1 MKELIKVKNENDR
14 QLVSGR
20 ELHEVLRVQQDFSD
34 WIKKQLENVDAI
46 ENEDFT
52 TIWHDPFKKV
62 VNFNGNVNSMV
73 RQGNKIDYVLTLDI
87 AKEIC
92 MCVGVAPRTNEE
104 TRKLSKQVRKYFIE
118 CEKQVLQVT
127 RKDRLRLQ
135 LFSGDDLLIAQA
147 HNELVR
153 LEVEEATAPL
163 IDKIETDKPKVDA
176 FDQYMNSDGTYTT
189 RNACKM
195 LELSEK
201 KVFAWL
207 RIKGLLFKNKT
218 QPTALAIDKGYFK
231 VIMKHGYPT
240 MTITPLGIEYIRTHY
255 KED

>member
-1 MKELIKVKNENDR
+1 MKELIKITENEQGQKLVSARDLYLGLGLDKSNWKRWSVKNIIENDYFKENFDW
-14 QLVSGR
+14 SGF
-20 ELHEVLRVQQDFSD
+20 V
-34 WIKKQLENVDAI
+34 IM
-46 ENEDFT
+46 T
-52 TIWHDPFKKV
+52 
-62 VNFNGNVNSMV
+62 NGNET
-73 RQGNKIDYVLTLDI
+73 KDFAITLRF
-87 AKEIC
+87 AQHIC
-92 MCVGVAPRTNEE
+92 MMARTEKSHE
-104 TRKLSKQVRKYFIE
+104 YRDYLLE
-118 CEKQVLQVT
+118 CEKQALQIT

-195 LELSEK
+195 LGLSEK

-207 RIKGLLFKNKT
+207 RVKGLVFKNKT
-218 QPTALAIDKGYFK
+218 QPTALAIEKGYFK
-231 VIMKHGYPT
+231 VIIKHGYPT
-240 MTITPLGIEYIRTHY
+240 MTISPLGIEYIRTHY
-255 KED
+255 EED

>member
-1 MKELIKVKNENDR
+1 MKELIKITENEQGQKLVSARDLYLGLGLDKSNWKRWSVKNIIENDYFKENFDW
-14 QLVSGR
+14 SGF
-20 ELHEVLRVQQDFSD
+20 V
-34 WIKKQLENVDAI
+34 IM
-46 ENEDFT
+46 T
-52 TIWHDPFKKV
+52 
-62 VNFNGNVNSMV
+62 NGNET
-73 RQGNKIDYVLTLDI
+73 KDFAITLRF
-87 AKEIC
+87 AQHIC
-92 MCVGVAPRTNEE
+92 MMARTEKSHE
-104 TRKLSKQVRKYFIE
+104 YRDYLLE
-118 CEKQVLQVT
+118 CEKQALQIT
-127 RKDRLRLQ
+127 RKDKLRLQ

-153 LEVEEATAPL
+153 LEIEEATAPL

-207 RIKGLLFKNKT
+207 RVKGLVFKNKT
-218 QPTALAIDKGYFK
+218 QPTALAIEKGYFK

-240 MTITPLGIEYIRTHY
+240 MTISPLGIEYIRTHY
-255 KED
+255 EED

>member
-1 MKELIKVKNENDR
+1 MKELIKITENEQGQKLVSARDLYLGLGLDKSNWKRWSVKNIIENDYFKENFDW
-14 QLVSGR
+14 SGF
-20 ELHEVLRVQQDFSD
+20 V
-34 WIKKQLENVDAI
+34 IM
-46 ENEDFT
+46 T
-52 TIWHDPFKKV
+52 
-62 VNFNGNVNSMV
+62 NGNET
-73 RQGNKIDYVLTLDI
+73 KDFAITLRF
-87 AKEIC
+87 AQHIC
-92 MCVGVAPRTNEE
+92 MMARTEKSHE
-104 TRKLSKQVRKYFIE
+104 YRDYLLE
-118 CEKQVLQVT
+118 CEKQALQIT

-163 IDKIETDKPKVDA
+163 IEKIETDKPKVDA

-207 RIKGLLFKNKT
+207 RVKGLVFKNKT
-218 QPTALAIDKGYFK
+218 QPTALAIEKGYFK
-231 VIMKHGYPT
+231 VIIKHGYPT
-240 MTITPLGIEYIRTHY
+240 MTISPLGIEYIRTHY
-255 KED
+255 EED

>member
-1 MKELIKVKNENDR
+1 MKELIKITENEQGQKLVSARDLYLGLGLDKSNWKRWSVKNIIENDYFKENFDW
-14 QLVSGR
+14 SGF
-20 ELHEVLRVQQDFSD
+20 V
-34 WIKKQLENVDAI
+34 IM
-46 ENEDFT
+46 T
-52 TIWHDPFKKV
+52 
-62 VNFNGNVNSMV
+62 NGNET
-73 RQGNKIDYVLTLDI
+73 KDFAITLRF
-87 AKEIC
+87 AQHIC
-92 MCVGVAPRTNEE
+92 MMARTEKSHE
-104 TRKLSKQVRKYFIE
+104 YRDYLLE
-118 CEKQVLQVT
+118 CEKQALQIT

-207 RIKGLLFKNKT
+207 RVKGLVFKNKT
-218 QPTALAIDKGYFK
+218 QPTALAIEKGYFK
-231 VIMKHGYPT
+231 VIIKHGYPT
-240 MTITPLGIEYIRTHY
+240 MTISPLGIEYIRTHY

>member
-1 MKELIKVKNENDR
+1 MKELIKITENEQGQKLVSARDLYLGLGLDKSNWKRWSVKNIIENDYFKENFDW
-14 QLVSGR
+14 SGF
-20 ELHEVLRVQQDFSD
+20 V
-34 WIKKQLENVDAI
+34 IM
-46 ENEDFT
+46 T
-52 TIWHDPFKKV
+52 
-62 VNFNGNVNSMV
+62 NGNET
-73 RQGNKIDYVLTLDI
+73 KDFAITLRF
-87 AKEIC
+87 AQHIC
-92 MCVGVAPRTNEE
+92 MMARTEKSHE
-104 TRKLSKQVRKYFIE
+104 YRDYLLE
-118 CEKQVLQVT
+118 CEKQALQIT

-207 RIKGLLFKNKT
+207 RVKGLVFKNKT
-218 QPTALAIDKGYFK
+218 QPTALAIEKGYFK
-231 VIMKHGYPT
+231 VIIKHGYPT
-240 MTITPLGIEYIRTHY
+240 MTISPLGIEYIRTHY
-255 KED
+255 EED

>member
-1 MKELIKVKNENDR
+1 MKELIKVTENEQGQ

-20 ELHEVLRVQQDFSD
+20 ELHEVLEIGTQFTK
-34 WIKKQLENVDAI
+34 WIQRMINYGFVEGM
-46 ENEDFT
+46 DFT
-52 TIWHDPFKKV
+52 TISQK
-62 VNFNGNVNSMV
+62 
-73 RQGNKIDYVLTLDI
+73 RLTAQGNTTEFTDYILTLEMAKHI
-87 AKEIC
+87 AMVQRTEIG
-92 MCVGVAPRTNEE
+92 M
-104 TRKLSKQVRKYFIE
+104 QVRNYFLE
-118 CEKQVLQVT
+118 CEKQALQIT
-127 RKDRLRLQ
+127 RKDKLRLQ

-153 LEVEEATAPL
+153 LEVEEATTPL
-163 IDKIETDKPKVDA
+163 IEKIETDKPKVDA

-207 RIKGLLFKNKT
+207 RVKGLVFKNKT
-218 QPTALAIDKGYFK
+218 QPTALAIEKGYFK

-240 MTITPLGIEYIRTHY
+240 MTITPLGIEYIRTNY
-255 KED
+255 EED

>member
-1 MKELIKVKNENDR
+1 MKELIKVTENEQGQ

-20 ELHEVLRVQQDFSD
+20 ELHEVLEIKTRFND
-34 WIKKQLENVDAI
+34 WIKRMISYGFI
-46 ENEDFT
+46 EN
-52 TIWHDPFKKV
+52 K
-62 VNFNGNVNSMV
+62 
-73 RQGNKIDYVLTLDI
+73 DYTLLTQKRVTNNPKNPYTEETDYILTLDMAKHI
-87 AKEIC
+87 AMVQRTEIG
-92 MCVGVAPRTNEE
+92 M
-104 TRKLSKQVRKYFIE
+104 QVRNYFLE
-118 CEKQVLQVT
+118 CEKQALQIT
-127 RKDRLRLQ
+127 RKDKLRLQ

-153 LEVEEATAPL
+153 LEVEEATTPL
-163 IDKIETDKPKVDA
+163 IEKIETDKPKVDA

-207 RIKGLLFKNKT
+207 RVKGLVFKNKT
-218 QPTALAIDKGYFK
+218 QPTALAIEKGYFK

-240 MTITPLGIEYIRTHY
+240 MTITPLGIEYIRTNY
-255 KED
+255 EED

>member
-1 MKELIKVKNENDR
+1 MKELIKITENEQGQKLVSARDLYLGLGLDKSNWKRWSVKNIIENDYFKENFDW
-14 QLVSGR
+14 SGF
-20 ELHEVLRVQQDFSD
+20 V
-34 WIKKQLENVDAI
+34 IM
-46 ENEDFT
+46 T
-52 TIWHDPFKKV
+52 
-62 VNFNGNVNSMV
+62 NGNET
-73 RQGNKIDYVLTLDI
+73 KDFAITLRF
-87 AKEIC
+87 AQHIC
-92 MCVGVAPRTNEE
+92 MMARTEKSHE
-104 TRKLSKQVRKYFIE
+104 YRDYLLE
-118 CEKQVLQVT
+118 CEKQALQIT

-207 RIKGLLFKNKT
+207 RVKGLVFKNKT
-218 QPTALAIDKGYFK
+218 QPTALAIEKGYFK
-231 VIMKHGYPT
+231 LIIKHGYPT
-240 MTITPLGIEYIRTHY
+240 MTISPLGIEYIRTHY
-255 KED
+255 EED

>member
-1 MKELIKVKNENDR
+1 MKELIKVTENEQGQ

-20 ELHEVLRVQQDFSD
+20 ELHEVLEIGTQFTK
-34 WIKKQLENVDAI
+34 WIQRMINYGFVEGM
-46 ENEDFT
+46 DFT
-52 TIWHDPFKKV
+52 TISQK
-62 VNFNGNVNSMV
+62 
-73 RQGNKIDYVLTLDI
+73 RLTAQGNTTEFTDYILTLEMAKHI
-87 AKEIC
+87 AMVQRTEIG
-92 MCVGVAPRTNEE
+92 M
-104 TRKLSKQVRKYFIE
+104 QVRNYFLE
-118 CEKQVLQVT
+118 CEKQALQIT
-127 RKDRLRLQ
+127 RKDKLRLQ

-153 LEVEEATAPL
+153 LEVEEATTPL
-163 IDKIETDKPKVDA
+163 IEKIETDKPKVDA

-207 RIKGLLFKNKT
+207 RVKGLVFKNKT
-218 QPTALAIDKGYFK
+218 QPTALAIEKGYFK

-240 MTITPLGIEYIRTHY
+240 MVITSLGIEYIRTNY
-255 KED
+255 EED

>member
-1 MKELIKVKNENDR
+1 MKELIKITENEQGQKLVSARDLYLGLGLDKSNWKRWSVKNIIENDYFKENFDW
-14 QLVSGR
+14 SGF
-20 ELHEVLRVQQDFSD
+20 V
-34 WIKKQLENVDAI
+34 IM
-46 ENEDFT
+46 T
-52 TIWHDPFKKV
+52 
-62 VNFNGNVNSMV
+62 NGNET
-73 RQGNKIDYVLTLDI
+73 KDFAITLRF
-87 AKEIC
+87 AQHIC
-92 MCVGVAPRTNEE
+92 MMARTEKSHE
-104 TRKLSKQVRKYFIE
+104 YRDYLLE
-118 CEKQVLQVT
+118 CEKQALQIT

-176 FDQYMNSDGTYTT
+176 FNQYMNSDGTYTT

-207 RIKGLLFKNKT
+207 RVKGLVFKNKT
-218 QPTALAIDKGYFK
+218 QPTALAIEKGYFK
-231 VIMKHGYPT
+231 VIIKHGYPT
-240 MTITPLGIEYIRTHY
+240 MTISPLGIEYIRTHY
-255 KED
+255 EED